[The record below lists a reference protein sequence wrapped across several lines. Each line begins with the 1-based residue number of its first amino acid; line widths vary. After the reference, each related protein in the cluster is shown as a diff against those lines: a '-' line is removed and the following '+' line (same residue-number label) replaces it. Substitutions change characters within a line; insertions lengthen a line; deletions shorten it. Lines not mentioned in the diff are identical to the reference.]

1 MIATVG
7 RSVDPTRFEPLPDN
21 VRVERYI
28 PNSLLL
34 PRVDAVVCHGGF
46 NTVMG
51 ALTFGRPLVLA
62 PITADQPIHAQRCA
76 TLGVGCVVGAQPLD
90 PAEIRRATHA
100 VLDEPSFREAA
111 RKLQREIA
119 ALPNIRATADIVEH
133 AAETK

>member
-1 MIATVG
+1 MGNIVNREHRFRPFLEALSDEAVDVIATVG

-21 VRVERYI
+21 TNVEQYI

-34 PRVDAVVCHGGF
+34 PRVEAVVCHGGF

-76 TLGVGCVVGAQPLD
+76 ALGVGRVIDAHLWTRWRYGLRC
-90 PAEIRRATHA
+90 
-100 VLDEPSFREAA
+100 A
-111 RKLQREIA
+111 RPR
-119 ALPNIRATADIVEH
+119 
-133 AAETK
+133 